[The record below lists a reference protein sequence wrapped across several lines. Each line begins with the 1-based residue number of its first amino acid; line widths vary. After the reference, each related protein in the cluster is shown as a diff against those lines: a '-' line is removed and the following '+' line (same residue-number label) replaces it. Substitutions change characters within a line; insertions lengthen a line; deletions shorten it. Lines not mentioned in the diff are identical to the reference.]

1 MASRCLGFATFILTA
16 SILVLGIS
24 AQFECGGDFN
34 GIVYHCKPFVLKDGP
49 TKPPSDECCTA
60 LNGVDVSCYCQY
72 VTPRLER
79 NISIDKAL
87 NVARNCE
94 LQDIPRGQCGSKLF
108 IIFLRVNDVFRPCK

>member
-1 MASRCLGFATFILTA
+1 MAARCLHFATLVLTL
-16 SILVLGIS
+16 SILVVGIS
-24 AQFECGGDFN
+24 AQFECGGDLN

-49 TKPPSDECCTA
+49 TLPPSDLCCNA

-72 VTPRLER
+72 VTPLLMQ

-94 LQDIPRGQCGSKLF
+94 LQDIPTGKCGSKL
-108 IIFLRVNDVFRPCK
+108 IFLKSFNIVNYTH

>member
-1 MASRCLGFATFILTA
+1 MASRCLGFATLLLTA

-24 AQFECGGDFN
+24 AQFECGGDIN
-34 GIVYHCKPFVLKDGP
+34 GIVYHCKLFVLKDGP